1 MLWLALLFLGL
12 PAAAAEEASPSYTDL
27 NSVQALRNL
36 EKLTNRPVKGLP
48 ESELVEWVRA
58 RFARIALLRLEG
70 RPAEALAVFEGCAKL
85 CEKHGPTEEWKAL
98 KAWAERKKKTGSR

>member
-1 MLWLALLFLGL
+1 MRWLLLF
-12 PAAAAEEASPSYTDL
+12 AALTVSAAEPPPPVYTDL

-36 EKLTNRPVKGLP
+36 EKITEKSTKGLP
-48 ESELVEWVRA
+48 ESELVVWVRA

-70 RPAEALAVFEGCAKL
+70 RPEEALAVFEGCVKL

-98 KAWAERKKKTGSR
+98 KEWAGRKKKGKR